1 MRKKQIQTFPS
12 TGSAVGSIICED
24 WLFGVLLSL
33 GRKINN
39 NHLYHMQTVA
49 SFNSLTYFCSVLG
62 FCLEVPLLLKMVC
75 KEHQKKSPLNF

>member
-1 MRKKQIQTFPS
+1 MQKHLKKYYFAAEGKQIPFIFSMRKKHIQTFPS
-12 TGSAVGSIICED
+12 TGSAVGSIFCED

-49 SFNSLTYFCSVLG
+49 SFNSLTYFCSVL
-62 FCLEVPLLLKMVC
+62 
-75 KEHQKKSPLNF
+75 